1 MNLALICFLGTDYD
15 LVLRKYT
22 DWFVSGFDIGL
33 KNHYT
38 VYMHE
43 QTILD
48 NPVAQPVE
56 LVHIVFEENSL
67 LRVESTIKKFMNMTI
82 FPKSVKFS
90 FTCIQNGR
98 KNMQITSTEWTN
110 RLSRQLGGQF
120 NGCSCWSLNSE
131 WSLQYHSFLKSIQF
145 RKVYERIENEGM
157 NFGKAYT
164 INNVQLK
171 NRIRS
176 VKKRLDRRYFEN
188 QRNYENQRN
197 FDVEKA
203 I

>member
-56 LVHIVFEENSL
+56 LVHIVFAENSL
-67 LRVESTIKKFMNMTI
+67 LRVESTIKKFMNMTV
-82 FPKSVKFS
+82 FPKSAKFS

-98 KNMQITSTEWTN
+98 KNTQITSTEWTN
-110 RLSRQLGGQF
+110 RLSMHLGGQF
-120 NGCSCWSLNSE
+120 NGCSCWSLCFD
-131 WSLQYHSFLKSIQF
+131 WSKQYYSLLKLIQY
-145 RKVYERIENEGM
+145 RKLRDSIENEGLHLGIT
-157 NFGKAYT
+157 GKSKPFDASSNQIATY
-164 INNVQLK
+164 
-171 NRIRS
+171 RS
-176 VKKRLDRRYFEN
+176 STVTSE
-188 QRNYENQRN
+188 
-197 FDVEKA
+197 
-203 I
+203 